1 MSVPH
6 LGGCFGPRVL
16 RPLTLLP
23 IDPAPCPLSLPACP
37 QIAQRHLLSYF
48 TPKTGAYE
56 DKAAGALK
64 ENLGWAIGNK
74 QVEAEGNARKE
85 KGNAE
90 LEAARAEQRAIGEK
104 DKLKGNIKETAGNVL
119 GNEQWQAEGKADR
132 LKGEARKET
141 NI

>member
-1 MSVPH
+1 VLLK
-6 LGGCFGPRVL
+6 LGSKP
-16 RPLTLLP
+16 
-23 IDPAPCPLSLPACP
+23 S
-37 QIAQRHLLSYF
+37 
-48 TPKTGAYE
+48 KTGAYE